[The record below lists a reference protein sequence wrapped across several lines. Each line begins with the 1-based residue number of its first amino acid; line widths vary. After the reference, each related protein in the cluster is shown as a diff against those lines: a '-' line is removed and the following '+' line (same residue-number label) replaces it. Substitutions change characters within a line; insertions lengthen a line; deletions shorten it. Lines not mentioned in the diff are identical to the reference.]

1 MPIPDISDDA
11 EPRTA
16 TRRRRRPRF
25 MDFVNRGVGNL
36 ARRRAAQLRRRG

>member
-1 MPIPDISDDA
+1 MPIPDISDDR

-36 ARRRAAQLRRRG
+36 ARRRARQLRGN